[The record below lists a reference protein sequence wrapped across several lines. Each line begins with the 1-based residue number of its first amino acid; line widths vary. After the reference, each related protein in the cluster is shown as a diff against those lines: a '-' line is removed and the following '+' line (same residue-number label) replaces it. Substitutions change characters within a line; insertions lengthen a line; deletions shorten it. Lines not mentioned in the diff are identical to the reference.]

1 MAMKYALAVVMVILL
16 VAQSD
21 AQTCSSALANLNV
34 CGAFVVPGSTSTPSS
49 ACCSALQA
57 VDHDCLCSTLRIAA
71 HIPAQCNLPA
81 YTCGTDYFAC
91 LLKFDFLAFLGV
103 LCF

>member
-1 MAMKYALAVVMVILL
+1 MATMKYCFTVMMVMV
-16 VAQSD
+16 VVVGQSD

-34 CGAFVVPGSTSTPSS
+34 CGAFVVPGASSAPSS

-71 HIPAQCNLPA
+71 RIPAQCNLPA
-81 YTCGTDYFAC
+81 YTCGIH
-91 LLKFDFLAFLGV
+91 
-103 LCF
+103 